1 MLNTP
6 ILLITFN
13 RPNHTRRVLETIVSS
28 QPKDLYV
35 FQDGARDGN
44 KNDQEKCSLVRQTI
58 ADLTKNTPIHIH
70 TYYSDT
76 NLGCGAGPM
85 TGITWFFNEV
95 ERGIVME
102 DDCLPHPDFF
112 GYCQELLERYQSNPQ
127 VLFINA
133 TLYKD
138 QWKCEFSYDFSH
150 YMVTGAWAGWR
161 RTWQG
166 FDLDLNT
173 LNAKKFRKHILRLT
187 DNRGEANWWFSIIK
201 EIQLD
206 KNKKSY
212 WDFQMQIH
220 LFRNNALTIHPQR
233 NLISNIG
240 FDEEGTHT
248 LENPNNQGGREVYP
262 ILPLIHPSKISV
274 DKKRD
279 SICWAKKRSSGLI
292 KDYINYLYN
301 DMLWS
306 HGLGHKILMK
316 YKQLRGKGINS
327 NKI

>member
-1 MLNTP
+1 
-6 ILLITFN
+6 
-13 RPNHTRRVLETIVSS
+13 VLETIVSS
-28 QPKDLYV
+28 QPKDLFV

-44 KNDQEKCSLVRQTI
+44 ENDHEKCNLVRQTI
-58 ADLTKNTPIHIH
+58 ADLTKDTPIHVH

-95 ERGIVME
+95 ERGIIME

-112 GYCQELLERYQSNPQ
+112 GYCEELLERYQSNPQ

-138 QWKCEFSYDFSH
+138 QWKCEASYDFSH

-166 FDLDLNT
+166 FDLDLKS
-173 LNAKKFRKHILRLT
+173 LDAKKFRKHLLHLT
-187 DNRGEANWWFSIIK
+187 ENRGEANWWFSIIK
-201 EIQLD
+201 EIQQD
-206 KNKKSY
+206 NNKKSY

-248 LENPNNQGGREVYP
+248 LDNSDNRGDQDVYP
-262 ILPLIHPSKISV
+262 ILPLTHPKTITV
-274 DKKRD
+274 NTKRD
-279 SICWAKKRSSGLI
+279 AYCFAKKQSKGLI
-292 KDYINYLYN
+292 KDYISYLYN
-301 DMLWS
+301 DLVWS
-306 HGLGHKILMK
+306 KGLGHDILMK
-316 YKQLRGKGINS
+316 YKQFRGKGINS
-327 NKI
+327 RKI